1 MYQGFLSAVVVYIS
15 AGNGVDGM
23 NISLEYYKIFY
34 YVAKCRSITAAA
46 GELCIS
52 QPAVSQG
59 LKQLEQALG
68 TKLFIRTAKGV
79 TLTNEG
85 ITLYTYVKNG
95 YEQILLGEQ
104 KLQEMLNMTTG
115 EIRIGASDMT
125 LQFYLLPYLRRYHQ
139 LYPDI
144 KVTVTNAPTPQTIEH
159 LRAGRIDFGIVSQ
172 PFAAEQHLQVLP
184 VREIQ
189 DVFVAGGRFWSY
201 KNKMLRY
208 ADLADLPIISL
219 EQDTSTRRYLDTFL
233 ADNQVKLE
241 PEFELATSDM
251 IVQFALQNLGIGCV
265 VRDFAE
271 RYIQTDELF
280 VLQFDKQI
288 PKRQICVVNNERMPL
303 SIAAGKLMELLR

>member
-1 MYQGFLSAVVVYIS
+1 
-15 AGNGVDGM
+15 M

-34 YVAKCRSITAAA
+34 YVAKCQSITAASM
-46 GELCIS
+46 ELCIS

-59 LKQLEQALG
+59 LKQLEQELG

-85 ITLYTYVKNG
+85 MTLYTYVKNG
-95 YEQILLGEQ
+95 YEQIALGEQ

-125 LQFYLLPYLRRYHQ
+125 LQFYLLPHLRRYHQ

-159 LRAGRIDFGIVSQ
+159 LQAGRIDFGIVSQ
-172 PFAAEQHLQVLP
+172 PFAAEPHLRILP
-184 VREIQ
+184 AQEIQ
-189 DVFVAGGRFWSY
+189 DVFVAGAKFWSY
-201 KNKMLRY
+201 KKQMLRY
-208 ADLADLPIISL
+208 EDLLSLPIISL
-219 EQDTSTRRYLDTFL
+219 EKNTSTRRYVDAFL
-233 ADNQVKLE
+233 SENHVELE

-271 RYIQTDELF
+271 RYIQSDELF

-288 PKRQICVVNNERMPL
+288 PKRQICVVNDDRLPL
-303 SIAAGKLMELLR
+303 SVAAGKLMELLK

>member
-1 MYQGFLSAVVVYIS
+1 MDI
-15 AGNGVDGM
+15 N
-23 NISLEYYKIFY
+23 LEYYKIFY
-34 YVAKCRSITAAA
+34 YVAKCQSITAAA

-59 LKQLEQALG
+59 LKQLENALG

-85 ITLYTYVKNG
+85 TTLFSYVKNG
-95 YEQILLGEQ
+95 YEQIALGEK
-104 KLQEMLNMTTG
+104 KLQEMLNMRTG

-125 LQFYLLPYLRRYHQ
+125 LQFYLLPYLRQYHH

-144 KVTVTNAPTPQTIEH
+144 KVTVTNAPTPETIEH
-159 LRAGRIDFGIVSQ
+159 LQAGRIDFGIVSN
-172 PFAAEQHLQVLP
+172 PFEAERHLRILP

-189 DVFVAGGRFWSY
+189 DVFVAGSKFWSY
-201 KNKMLRY
+201 KKQMLRY
-208 ADLADLPIISL
+208 EDLISMPIICL
-219 EQDTSTRRYLDTFL
+219 EDDTSTRRYVDAFL

-241 PEFELATSDM
+241 PEFELTTSDM
-251 IVQFALQNLGIGCV
+251 IVQFALQNLGIGSV

-288 PKRQICVVNNERMPL
+288 PKRQICVVNDERLPL
-303 SIAAGKLMELLR
+303 SVAAGKLMELLK

>member
-1 MYQGFLSAVVVYIS
+1 
-15 AGNGVDGM
+15 M

-34 YVAKCRSITAAA
+34 HVAKDQSITAAA
-46 GELCIS
+46 GELCLS

-59 LKQLEQALG
+59 IKQLELALG

-79 TLTNEG
+79 KLTNEG
-85 ITLYTYVKNG
+85 DTLFSYVKNG
-95 YEQILLGEQ
+95 YEQIVLGEQ
-104 KLQEMLNMTTG
+104 KLQEMLNMRTG

-125 LQFYLLPYLRRYHQ
+125 LQFYLLPYLRRYHH

-159 LRAGRIDFGIVSQ
+159 LRAGRIDFGIVSN
-172 PFAAEQHLQVLP
+172 PFEAERHLCVLP

-189 DVFVAGGRFWSY
+189 DVFVAGSRFWSY
-201 KNKMLRY
+201 KQKMLRY
-208 ADLADLPIISL
+208 ENLAGMPIICL
-219 EQDTSTRRYLDTFL
+219 EKDTSTRRYVDAFL
-233 ADNQVKLE
+233 AENQVTLE

-288 PKRQICVVNNERMPL
+288 PKRQICVVNDERLPL
-303 SIAAGKLMELLR
+303 SIAAGKLMELLQ

>member
-1 MYQGFLSAVVVYIS
+1 
-15 AGNGVDGM
+15 M

-34 YVAKCRSITAAA
+34 YVAKCQSITAAA

-59 LKQLEQALG
+59 LKQLEQELG
-68 TKLFIRTAKGV
+68 AKLFIRTTKGV

-85 ITLYTYVKNG
+85 MTLYTYVKNG
-95 YEQILLGEQ
+95 YEQIVLGEQ

-159 LRAGRIDFGIVSQ
+159 LQAGRIDFGIVSQ
-172 PFAAEQHLQVLP
+172 PFPVESHLRILP

-189 DVFVAGGRFWSY
+189 DVFVAGAKFWSY
-201 KNKMLRY
+201 KQQMLRY
-208 ADLADLPIISL
+208 EDLISLPIISL
-219 EQDTSTRRYLDTFL
+219 EEDTSTRRYVDAFL
-233 ADNQVKLE
+233 AENHVKLE

-271 RYIQTDELF
+271 RYIQSDELF
-280 VLQFDKQI
+280 VLQFDKQL
-288 PKRQICVVNNERMPL
+288 PKREICVVNDERLPL
-303 SIAAGKLMELLR
+303 SIAAGKLMELLG

>member
-1 MYQGFLSAVVVYIS
+1 
-15 AGNGVDGM
+15 M

-34 YVAKCRSITAAA
+34 HVAKDQSITAAA
-46 GELCIS
+46 GELCLS

-59 LKQLEQALG
+59 IKQLELALG

-79 TLTNEG
+79 KLTNEG
-85 ITLYTYVKNG
+85 DTLFSYVKNG
-95 YEQILLGEQ
+95 YEQIALGEQ
-104 KLQEMLNMTTG
+104 KLQEMLNMRTG

-125 LQFYLLPYLRRYHQ
+125 LQFYLLPYLRRYHH

-159 LRAGRIDFGIVSQ
+159 LRAGRIDFGIVSH
-172 PFAAEQHLQVLP
+172 PFEEERHLCVLP

-189 DVFVAGGRFWSY
+189 DVFVAGSRFWSY
-201 KNKMLRY
+201 KQKMLRY
-208 ADLADLPIISL
+208 ENLADMPIICL
-219 EQDTSTRRYLDTFL
+219 EKDTSTRRYVDVFL
-233 ADNQVKLE
+233 AENQVTLE

-288 PKRQICVVNNERMPL
+288 PKRQICVVNDERLPL
-303 SIAAGKLMELLR
+303 SIAAGKLMDLLQ

>member
-1 MYQGFLSAVVVYIS
+1 M
-15 AGNGVDGM
+15 D
-23 NISLEYYKIFY
+23 ISLEYYKIFY
-34 YVAKCRSITAAA
+34 YVAKCQSITAAA

-59 LKQLEQALG
+59 LKQLENALG

-79 TLTNEG
+79 KLTNEG
-85 ITLYTYVKNG
+85 STLFSYVKNG
-95 YEQILLGEQ
+95 YEQIALGEK
-104 KLQEMLNMTTG
+104 KLQEMLNMRTG

-125 LQFYLLPYLRRYHQ
+125 LQFYLLPYLRQYHH

-159 LRAGRIDFGIVSQ
+159 LQAGRIDFGIVSN
-172 PFAAEQHLQVLP
+172 PFEAEQHLRILP

-189 DVFVAGGRFWSY
+189 DVFVAGSKFWSY
-201 KNKMLRY
+201 KKQMLRY
-208 ADLADLPIISL
+208 EDLASMPIICL
-219 EQDTSTRRYLDTFL
+219 EDDTSTRQYVDTFL

-288 PKRQICVVNNERMPL
+288 PKRQICVVNDERLPL

>member
-1 MYQGFLSAVVVYIS
+1 
-15 AGNGVDGM
+15 M

-34 YVAKCRSITAAA
+34 HVAKDQSITAAA
-46 GELCIS
+46 GELCLS

-59 LKQLEQALG
+59 IKQLELALG

-79 TLTNEG
+79 KLTNEG
-85 ITLYTYVKNG
+85 DTLFSYVKNG
-95 YEQILLGEQ
+95 YEQIVLGEQ
-104 KLQEMLNMTTG
+104 KLQEMLNMRTG

-125 LQFYLLPYLRRYHQ
+125 LQFYLLPYLRRYHH

-159 LRAGRIDFGIVSQ
+159 LRAGRIDFGIVSH
-172 PFAAEQHLQVLP
+172 PFEEERHLCVLP

-189 DVFVAGGRFWSY
+189 DVFVAGSRFWSY
-201 KNKMLRY
+201 KQKMLRY
-208 ADLADLPIISL
+208 ENLADMPIICL
-219 EQDTSTRRYLDTFL
+219 EKDTSTRRYVDAFL
-233 ADNQVKLE
+233 AENQVTLE

-288 PKRQICVVNNERMPL
+288 PKRQICVVNDERLPL
-303 SIAAGKLMELLR
+303 SIAAGKLMNLLQ

>member
-1 MYQGFLSAVVVYIS
+1 
-15 AGNGVDGM
+15 M

-34 YVAKCRSITAAA
+34 HVAKDQSITAAA
-46 GELCIS
+46 GELCLS

-59 LKQLEQALG
+59 IKQLELALG

-79 TLTNEG
+79 KLTNEG
-85 ITLYTYVKNG
+85 DTLFSYVKNG
-95 YEQILLGEQ
+95 YEQIMLGEQ
-104 KLQEMLNMTTG
+104 KLQEMLNMRTG

-125 LQFYLLPYLRRYHQ
+125 LQFYLLPYLRRYHH

-159 LRAGRIDFGIVSQ
+159 LRAGRIDFGIVSH
-172 PFAAEQHLQVLP
+172 PFEAERHLCVLP

-189 DVFVAGGRFWSY
+189 DVFVAGSRFWSY
-201 KNKMLRY
+201 KQKMLRY
-208 ADLADLPIISL
+208 ENLAGMPIICL
-219 EQDTSTRRYLDTFL
+219 EKDTSTRRYVDAFL
-233 ADNQVKLE
+233 AENQVTLE

-288 PKRQICVVNNERMPL
+288 PKRQICVVNDERLPL
-303 SIAAGKLMELLR
+303 SIAAGKLMELLQ

>member
-1 MYQGFLSAVVVYIS
+1 
-15 AGNGVDGM
+15 M

-34 YVAKCRSITAAA
+34 HVAKDQSITAAA
-46 GELCIS
+46 GELCLS

-59 LKQLEQALG
+59 IKQLELALG

-79 TLTNEG
+79 KLTNEG
-85 ITLYTYVKNG
+85 DTLFSYVKNG
-95 YEQILLGEQ
+95 YEQIALGEK
-104 KLQEMLNMTTG
+104 KLQEMLNMRTG

-125 LQFYLLPYLRRYHQ
+125 LQFYLLPYLRRYHH

-159 LRAGRIDFGIVSQ
+159 LRAGRIDFGIVSH
-172 PFAAEQHLQVLP
+172 PFEEERHLCVLP

-189 DVFVAGGRFWSY
+189 DVFVAGSRFWSY
-201 KNKMLRY
+201 KQKMLRY
-208 ADLADLPIISL
+208 ENLADMPIICL
-219 EQDTSTRRYLDTFL
+219 EKDTSTRRYVDAFL
-233 ADNQVKLE
+233 AENQVTLE

-288 PKRQICVVNNERMPL
+288 PKRQICVVNDERLPL
-303 SIAAGKLMELLR
+303 SIAAGKLMDLLQ